1 MPHND
6 GITEY
11 QHHILWIV
19 ILLLSGECNYV
30 LEPHPGFDSRLALAT
45 WLTQRRFSVFL
56 CKVNFFKVEK
66 RTQLK
71 DPVPSLAIHK
81 ATRGNIGPGHPWK

>member
-11 QHHILWIV
+11 QHHVLWIV
-19 ILLLSGECNYV
+19 ILLLSCRMQ
-30 LEPHPGFDSRLALAT
+30 LRSRAT
-45 WLTQRRFSVFL
+45 TRVF
-56 CKVNFFKVEK
+56 NFFKVGK

-81 ATRGNIGPGHPWK
+81 ATGGNIGPGHSWK